1 MRTGE
6 LLDNRTIKLYPKLD
20 PRCAQVKG
28 STDYFKSSIVSLQ
41 HSISQIGICFWVL
54 EVTIPDLPIAV
65 FATEL
70 ALCSNNTVQIDIKF
84 DALKADFE
92 YLMHEHSDN
101 EKCNRNECCPK
112 DLRVML
118 EYMRSTDEKD
128 L

>member
-1 MRTGE
+1 M
-6 LLDNRTIKLYPKLD
+6 
-20 PRCAQVKG
+20 
-28 STDYFKSSIVSLQ
+28 
-41 HSISQIGICFWVL
+41 